1 MLGFAT
7 IKGKLRTSFLVLL
20 ALLTLVVLLS
30 VTRFQALSGNI
41 RSIVDENAALVELS
55 GELNLDA
62 ESLASRLL
70 LLFVLE
76 ERDARVAIY
85 QEIDARNKSLDNN
98 LDIMAGLVR
107 TEQDMVLITALK
119 EQKVIYQNAL
129 QETVEALEFGELAQA
144 KALMS
149 GNTRTQLQTFL
160 NEADTLAERQRSEM
174 QSRQQSVL
182 ADSELAIYLMI
193 GLGLVAL
200 LVGGVM
206 STLIT
211 RSIVNPLNHIIVFLD
226 KVAHGDL
233 SNAFTQ
239 TYSGELGH
247 LVTSLNRMRASLADL
262 VRKIDSSAK
271 TVVLAVDDIRGSV
284 NDVQQGS
291 SSQMDMAADIQTA
304 VSVLSEGASTMVE
317 HATASRRQAESAHD
331 LAKHGKSV
339 ITQASTDITDVAA
352 YIEET
357 ARSVAKLNESS
368 AQVTGFVN
376 SIRDIAEQ
384 TNLLALNASIE
395 AARAGESGRGFAVV
409 ADEVRN
415 LANNT
420 AEVTSSIDTIIT
432 QISSLSTQISTEMS
446 QGQEKMRL
454 GVKQIENVVT
464 PLSQLEVDAKMAKQR
479 LEGLAELV
487 AKQAQE
493 ATGIAQHVEQIVK
506 VSTSNDA
513 TSNKLGALTGDLF
526 GAAEQTYEVTSSFI
540 LKDR

>member
-7 IKGKLRTSFLVLL
+7 IKGRLRTSFLVLL

-41 RSIVDENAALVELS
+41 RTIVDENAALVELS

-85 QEIDARNKSLDNN
+85 QEIDARNKRLDTN
-98 LDIMAGLVR
+98 LDIMTELVR
-107 TEQDMVLITALK
+107 TEQDKALIAQLK
-119 EQKVIYQNAL
+119 EQKIIYQNAL

-144 KALMS
+144 KSLMA
-149 GNTRTQLQTFL
+149 GNTRIQLQTFL

-174 QSRQQSVL
+174 QTRQQNVL
-182 ADSELAIYLMI
+182 ADSELAIYLII
-193 GLGLVAL
+193 GLGLIAL
-200 LVGGVM
+200 LVGGIM

-211 RSIVNPLNHIIVFLD
+211 RSIVNPLDHIIAFLD
-226 KVAHGDL
+226 KVARGDL
-233 SNAFTQ
+233 SNEFTQ
-239 TYSGELGH
+239 SYSGELGH
-247 LVTSLNRMRASLADL
+247 LVTSLNRMRTSLADL
-262 VRKIDSSAK
+262 VRNIDASAK
-271 TVVLAVDDIRGSV
+271 TVVLAVDDIRVSV

-291 SSQMDMAADIQTA
+291 SSQMDMAAEIQTA
-304 VSVLSEGASTMVE
+304 VSVLSDGASIMVE
-317 HATASRRQAESAHD
+317 DASASRQQAESAHD

-454 GVKQIENVVT
+454 GVKQIEDVVI
-464 PLSQLEVDAKMAKQR
+464 PLSQLEVDANMAKQR
-479 LEGLAELV
+479 LQGLVELV

-493 ATGIAQHVEQIVK
+493 ATGIAQHVEQIVR
-506 VSTSNDA
+506 VSANNDA
-513 TSNKLGALTGDLF
+513 TSNKLGALTDDLS
-526 GAAEQTYEVTSSFI
+526 GAAEQTYEVTSSFVI
-540 LKDR
+540 QN